1 MWVTG
6 SQPFNSR
13 LYNYVADC
21 CKGYLVN
28 DNFTQE
34 AEAAVVLSEPEKL
47 RLEQLLAQ
55 DDDNTVEASS

>member
-1 MWVTG
+1 M
-6 SQPFNSR
+6 
-13 LYNYVADC
+13 
-21 CKGYLVN
+21 N

>member
-21 CKGYLVN
+21 CKGYMVN
-28 DNFTQE
+28 TQE
-34 AEAAVVLSEPEKL
+34 AEAAVVLSEPDKL